1 MAMHHLTTSMFAK
14 ANVPS
19 LNEVL
24 KGNPELAKTFTA
36 AALSSMANNGDKMA
50 GNFMNFNNTMNQQ
63 NNQNSGQMKG
73 PTTNIDEIM
82 NSLENDDIENLSIL
96 GSESSSDDS
105 INDLLKKKNNRK
117 NRRRRSLNI

>member
-1 MAMHHLTTSMFAK
+1 
-14 ANVPS
+14 
-19 LNEVL
+19 
-24 KGNPELAKTFTA
+24 
-36 AALSSMANNGDKMA
+36 MANNGDKMA

-63 NNQNSGQMKG
+63 NNRNSGQMKG

-82 NSLENDDIENLSIL
+82 NEIENDELENLSIL